1 MACIPKNTHKPHYSH
16 LFPYI
21 YQTGSEGQMERN
33 NICYGEELPRL
44 WLPCLCRR
52 AFHPCSIQC
61 FLVLETRHHRLVLC
75 VESGTH
81 TADQLLLSPILV
93 YFSIPTPPT
102 SRIKEMMPIFQLLD
116 RNRKEPQL
124 QWVLLWPIGF
134 PILTDHKILPYP
146 LLNRRV

>member
-1 MACIPKNTHKPHYSH
+1 MGRNYPVYGSH
-16 LFPYI
+16 AYA
-21 YQTGSEGQMERN
+21 EGHF
-33 NICYGEELPRL
+33 IHVG
-44 WLPCLCRR
+44 
-52 AFHPCSIQC
+52 IQC

-116 RNRKEPQL
+116 RNRKSPSPAMGTAMADR
-124 QWVLLWPIGF
+124 VPDI
-134 PILTDHKILPYP
+134 
-146 LLNRRV
+146 NRP

>member
-1 MACIPKNTHKPHYSH
+1 MHTQKHTQPHYSH

-81 TADQLLLSPILV
+81 TADQFIALSDLG
-93 YFSIPTPPT
+93 
-102 SRIKEMMPIFQLLD
+102 IFQHSYSSNKQD
-116 RNRKEPQL
+116 KGNDAYFPTFRQEQKEPQ
-124 QWVLLWPIGF
+124 PCNGTAMADRF